1 MVNRSFLGR
10 KKMIKPVKWHKMSK
24 LTVAPPKKEIQSS
37 DQTKEV
43 FGAQRNGRTRLSA
56 SLCAWKEV
64 TQSKYFLAPFT
75 S

>member
-1 MVNRSFLGR
+1 
-10 KKMIKPVKWHKMSK
+10 MSK
-24 LTVAPPKKEIQSS
+24 LTVAPPKKEIKSS
-37 DQTKEV
+37 DQTKEI
-43 FGAQRNGRTRLSA
+43 FGTQQNGRTRLSA